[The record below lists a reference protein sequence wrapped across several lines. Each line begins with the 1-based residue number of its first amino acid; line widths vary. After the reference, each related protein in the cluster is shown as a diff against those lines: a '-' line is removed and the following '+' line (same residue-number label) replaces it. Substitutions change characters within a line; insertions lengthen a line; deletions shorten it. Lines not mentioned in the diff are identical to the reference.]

1 MATINPRYDKSG
13 NIISYQIRVFRGRD
27 SSGKRLKDYMMTWR
41 PDPSMTKR
49 QIEREVQRQATLF
62 EENCKIGNV
71 STEKMTFER
80 YAAYV
85 IDLKE
90 RTGLKAK
97 TVERYR
103 DMLPRIN
110 AEIGPLK
117 LQDIRADHLN
127 RLYAK
132 LAAEGENKTGGRAVA
147 KIDLKAVLKDGKLRQ
162 ARIVER
168 TGVSSTTVSDAIK
181 GHTVSTK
188 TAQAVANALGMKL
201 EDAFDIVEGS
211 TTLAAKTIVEHHRLI
226 SSIFSQAV
234 KEQLVPSNTAR
245 RATPPKVPKH
255 ELDTFEADEV
265 KAILDALM
273 TEPLK
278 WQVITMLLIGT
289 GARRGEIM
297 GLQWKNVDFDNSR
310 LYLCEN
316 RVYTRTTGAIS
327 TTLKTDESRYVTI
340 SPSITALL
348 RQWKEEQAAFFDHLG
363 ITPSGYVATADSGKP
378 MHPDSPTDWLANFA
392 KRHDLPPI
400 HPHKFRHTQASL
412 LISEGVDILTVS
424 KRLGHAKVSTTLDIY
439 SHVLAKSD
447 RQASD
452 ALDALIFQKKEG

>member
-127 RLYAK
+127 VDVAYRDKVAD
-132 LAAEGENKTGGRAVA
+132 LAASHSRAPF
-147 KIDLKAVLKDGKLRQ
+147 IR
-162 ARIVER
+162 
-168 TGVSSTTVSDAIK
+168 
-181 GHTVSTK
+181 
-188 TAQAVANALGMKL
+188 N
-201 EDAFDIVEGS
+201 
-211 TTLAAKTIVEHHRLI
+211 
-226 SSIFSQAV
+226 
-234 KEQLVPSNTAR
+234 
-245 RATPPKVPKH
+245 
-255 ELDTFEADEV
+255 
-265 KAILDALM
+265 
-273 TEPLK
+273 
-278 WQVITMLLIGT
+278 LL
-289 GARRGEIM
+289 
-297 GLQWKNVDFDNSR
+297 
-310 LYLCEN
+310 
-316 RVYTRTTGAIS
+316 
-327 TTLKTDESRYVTI
+327 
-340 SPSITALL
+340 
-348 RQWKEEQAAFFDHLG
+348 
-363 ITPSGYVATADSGKP
+363 
-378 MHPDSPTDWLANFA
+378 
-392 KRHDLPPI
+392 
-400 HPHKFRHTQASL
+400 SL
-412 LISEGVDILTVS
+412 LFCNCRRT
-424 KRLGHAKVSTTLDIY
+424 
-439 SHVLAKSD
+439 
-447 RQASD
+447 
-452 ALDALIFQKKEG
+452 

>member
-1 MATINPRYDKSG
+1 M
-13 NIISYQIRVFRGRD
+13 
-27 SSGKRLKDYMMTWR
+27 
-41 PDPSMTKR
+41 
-49 QIEREVQRQATLF
+49 
-62 EENCKIGNV
+62 
-71 STEKMTFER
+71 
-80 YAAYV
+80 
-85 IDLKE
+85 
-90 RTGLKAK
+90 
-97 TVERYR
+97 
-103 DMLPRIN
+103 
-110 AEIGPLK
+110 
-117 LQDIRADHLN
+117 
-127 RLYAK
+127 
-132 LAAEGENKTGGRAVA
+132 
-147 KIDLKAVLKDGKLRQ
+147 
-162 ARIVER
+162 
-168 TGVSSTTVSDAIK
+168 
-181 GHTVSTK
+181 
-188 TAQAVANALGMKL
+188 
-201 EDAFDIVEGS
+201 
-211 TTLAAKTIVEHHRLI
+211 
-226 SSIFSQAV
+226 
-234 KEQLVPSNTAR
+234 
-245 RATPPKVPKH
+245 H
-255 ELDTFEADEV
+255 ELDTFEANEV

-348 RQWKEEQAAFFDHLG
+348 RRWKEEQAAFFDHLG